1 MSNKSTE
8 VKNGSDYRGNQKLKN
23 YTSTPGINVTKKQEV
38 TGRVF
43 LNEQQEFFNHFLRI
57 VH

>member
-23 YTSTPGINVTKKQEV
+23 YTATAGINVTKKQEV
-38 TGRVF
+38 TGRKF
-43 LNEQQEFFNHFLRI
+43 LNEQQDIFNHFLRI
-57 VH
+57 FH

>member
-8 VKNGSDYRGNQKLKN
+8 VKDGSNYRGNQKLKN
-23 YTSTPGINVTKKQEV
+23 YTSTAGINVTKKQEV
-38 TGRVF
+38 TGQIF
-43 LNEQQEFFNHFLRI
+43 LNEQQEIFNHFLRI